1 MKNKKISIKTIA
13 AECGVGIGT
22 VSRYFN
28 GGYVSQEKRLLI
40 QKVVEKYNFQPD
52 FAAHSI
58 KKKML
63 EVYILIPDL
72 TSSNTFIVK
81 SILKQIN
88 NDFTKIV
95 PFVVETTYD
104 EDRYLL
110 HLQEIVRR
118 NPAALILFTISND
131 ENIRAFLQTIN
142 IPIIVYGRQ
151 WGDTVFINNDNEM
164 MYALLQKMAK
174 NHEFD
179 KKKEILYIGENP
191 VTNLPTGFARYD
203 TVADWFNGRNYR
215 FQTHFF
221 SENQE
226 RIIWE
231 LVKTINLNNKI
242 IIAGTHTCYKVVIS
256 FLMKNNITNSLVT
269 DICNSNDFFL
279 SILPK
284 HYYIAINYSELA
296 TKIIIKLKQILD
308 GNNITKDKTIECLS
322 YEIKTFL
329 K

>member
-13 AECGVGIGT
+13 EECDVGVGT

-28 GGYVSQEKRLLI
+28 GGYVSQEKRALI
-40 QKVVEKYNFQPD
+40 QKIVEKYNFQPD

-58 KKKML
+58 KKKIL

-88 NDFTKIV
+88 DNFAKIV
-95 PFVVETTYD
+95 PFVVETTYN
-104 EDRYLL
+104 EERYLL

-118 NPAALILFTISND
+118 NPSALILFTISND
-131 ENIRAFLQTIN
+131 QNIRAFLKTIS

-164 MYALLQKMAK
+164 MYALLEQMAANGEF
-174 NHEFD
+174 NHQY
-179 KKKEILYIGENP
+179 EIIYIGENP
-191 VTNLPTGFARYD
+191 NTNLPTGFARYD
-203 TVADWFNGRNYR
+203 TVANWFKMHNYA
-215 FQTHFF
+215 FDSYFF
-221 SENQE
+221 DKNQDDV
-226 RIIWE
+226 IYE
-231 LVKTINLNNKI
+231 LIKTIDLNKKI
-242 IIAGTHTCYKVVIS
+242 IICGTHTCYKIALA
-256 FLMKNNITNSLVT
+256 FLLKQNITNSLIT
-269 DICNSNDFFL
+269 DISNMNNFFL
-279 SILPK
+279 PILDK
-284 HYYIAINYSELA
+284 QYCIAINYEELA
-296 TKIIIKLKQILD
+296 TKIVFKLKQILD
-308 GNNITKDKTIECLS
+308 GKSNNNEQTIECLN